1 MLRKT
6 LKLLFTLSV
15 FGLASLFLASWFI
28 SKQTEKK
35 VYDEVASI
43 PYNKVGL
50 VLGTS
55 QYLAGGRKNLY
66 FYYRMEAAVKLYQA
80 GKISY
85 LIVSGDNRHQSY
97 NEPEAMKN
105 ELVKRGIPEKVI
117 FLDYAGLRTLDSVVR
132 CKEIFGQDKFT
143 IISQKF
149 HNERA
154 IFIAKK
160 YEIDAIGFN
169 AKDVSTPAGLKTK
182 IREYFARVK
191 VFMDI
196 YVLNKKPKFLGE
208 PVQIP

>member
-1 MLRKT
+1 MIRKMIKIILT
-6 LKLLFTLSV
+6 FSAL
-15 FGLASLFLASWFI
+15 GLGSLFLSSWVI
-28 SKQTEKK
+28 SNSTKEN
-35 VYDEVASI
+35 VYTSLDKI

-66 FYYRMEAAVKLYQA
+66 FYYRMEAAVQLYQA

-105 ELVKRGIPEKVI
+105 ELVKRGIPEKTI
-117 FLDYAGLRTLDSVVR
+117 FLDYAGLRTLDSVIR

-154 IFIAKK
+154 IYIAK
-160 YEIDAIGFN
+160 YYNLDVIGFN
-169 AKDVSTPAGLKTK
+169 AKDVTSPAGLKTK
-182 IREYFARVK
+182 AREFLARFK
-191 VFMDI
+191 MLLDLYI
-196 YVLNKKPKFLGE
+196 THTQPRFLGE
-208 PVQIP
+208 KVLIP

>member
-6 LKLLFTLSV
+6 VKLLFILCILGVS
-15 FGLASLFLASWFI
+15 ALFLASWFI
-28 SKQTEKK
+28 SKQAENK
-35 VYDEVASI
+35 VYNEVAQI

-66 FYYRMEAAVKLYQA
+66 FYYRIEAAVKLYQA
-80 GKISY
+80 DKISY

-105 ELVKRGIPEKVI
+105 ELVKRGIPEKAI

-154 IFIAKK
+154 VYIAK
-160 YEIDAIGFN
+160 YYNLDVIGFN
-169 AKDVSTPAGLKTK
+169 AKDVTSPAGLKTK
-182 IREYFARVK
+182 AREFLARFK
-191 VFMDI
+191 MLLDLYI
-196 YVLNKKPKFLGE
+196 THTQPRFLGE
-208 PVQIP
+208 KVLIP